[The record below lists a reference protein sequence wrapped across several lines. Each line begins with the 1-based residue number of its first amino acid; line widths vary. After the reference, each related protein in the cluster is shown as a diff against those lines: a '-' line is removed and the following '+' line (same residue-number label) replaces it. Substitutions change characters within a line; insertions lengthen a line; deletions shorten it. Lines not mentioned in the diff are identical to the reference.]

1 MPTGDKTFKDLELL
15 NVKIDVWI
23 DEEEYKEIYE
33 HITVDIKSNVKT
45 AIEDAFH
52 NSSKFKSIF
61 VGENGKDKNP
71 QNAIQNNYINNA
83 EEGDKW
89 KPLFFSKYLRAKIQ
103 ENGTDAYTKCLDELV
118 TFLQRMLPYQSPQS
132 DQQVILQHLYY
143 QELSACGKPGL
154 ESLGFAVQA
163 NELITKKEGTGR
175 ASHFSF
181 ELYKLWAKLNQGI
194 GFLHSEQKMNAA
206 LAFNEVIREF
216 RNWARCLQADEKGF
230 WQSLLYDQAVLSRA
244 ELQEDLQF
252 SYHTI
257 LTLKKLGERKR
268 EKKLIKEA
276 LAFRD
281 MGRLQDAKRKIR
293 ILLSLRND
301 ETNPV
306 SIEEIFK
313 GFENWKVKKNSIRYG
328 TLGLLFD
335 YYLLELEIRQNDLQK
350 SKREKGEYEK
360 FKNDLQYLNKM
371 ILGHKEK
378 IIEIKTERVS
388 YYRQIARFLK
398 WLSECYKE
406 TKDGIYLSQIK
417 DLYEEIKSY
426 LLPHKES
433 KHGLKYEVKLEDFDQ
448 YDYDKYTESLEKFYR
463 NLTSAGM
470 NDYIEDERKFLHAL
484 NEYERCRFLLYRF
497 KELERDQ
504 RLKILENNLDRGKC
518 ENSLRC
524 FYDGKDRAAFEGLLK
539 CSEKKSLVFCPCQLF
554 SKYLKSSGTHPV
566 SQDRY
571 ASLSNLESYEYEKIM
586 ERENDHFLDRLR
598 YRSRHPTYSKN
609 NDSTKMSY
617 HFVGLQRW
625 NSQTP
630 TLTLSQGGGYLL
642 YAQDGQGKVILG
654 IAIDPGFDFV
664 DNLIRM
670 GFTLKDIDF
679 ILLSHAHLDH
689 IRDFEP
695 IVSSLLDLKKREF
708 GSTKKIH
715 AMMTLG
721 VYRHLEHVITNATL
735 REFLADTYI
744 IDIDKEIDQGNRS
757 NFFMFKRLSRGS
769 ENEFRSIIPEKDD
782 EIRNRCIEI
791 EPTRAY
797 HNDYSE
803 RSDSF
808 GYIIKFYDDQNLI
821 FSFGY
826 TADSKWKS
834 DIPDQYKDS
843 DVICIH
849 LGALIE
855 SELHTFEDYDK
866 SGQHCDELIEKKGH
880 PYLFGLLR
888 FLKSIKKNKENKNK
902 LVLISEFG
910 EEMKGGIRIDFI
922 RRLNQLIRDN
932 ESNEIKRLCLPV
944 DIGLNIILARQ
955 YEKQADKQTL
965 WETEPYRVWCYGC
978 DNFVNYHQIQYRHFG
993 YGGDEALFYFC
1004 KTCLKSK
1011 PENTLQDKMR
1021 SICEHGIPLQKA
1033 E

>member
-1 MPTGDKTFKDLELL
+1 M
-15 NVKIDVWI
+15 
-23 DEEEYKEIYE
+23 
-33 HITVDIKSNVKT
+33 
-45 AIEDAFH
+45 A
-52 NSSKFKSIF
+52 
-61 VGENGKDKNP
+61 
-71 QNAIQNNYINNA
+71 
-83 EEGDKW
+83 
-89 KPLFFSKYLRAKIQ
+89 
-103 ENGTDAYTKCLDELV
+103 
-118 TFLQRMLPYQSPQS
+118 
-132 DQQVILQHLYY
+132 
-143 QELSACGKPGL
+143 
-154 ESLGFAVQA
+154 
-163 NELITKKEGTGR
+163 
-175 ASHFSF
+175 
-181 ELYKLWAKLNQGI
+181 
-194 GFLHSEQKMNAA
+194 AA

-216 RNWARCLQADEKGF
+216 KKKAKGLQADEKEL

-257 LTLKKLGERKR
+257 RTLERLDDRKKENR
-268 EKKLIKEA
+268 LIKEA
-276 LAFRD
+276 LAYRD
-281 MGRLQDAKRKIR
+281 MGRLTEAKCR
-293 ILLSLRND
+293 IIQLLSPHDNNSPRD
-301 ETNPV
+301 T
-306 SIEEIFK
+306 SIEDIFSK
-313 GFENWKVKKNSIRYG
+313 FENWETGKKKRNIRSKV
-328 TLGLLFD
+328 LGLLFD
-335 YYLLELEIRQNDLQK
+335 YYLLEFEGNE
-350 SKREKGEYEK
+350 EKGRDNMEFLGKQFEI
-360 FKNDLQYLNKM
+360 FKDEV
-371 ILGHKEK
+371 ISS
-378 IIEIKTERVS
+378 KTERVS
-388 YYRQIARFLK
+388 YYQQLARFLK
-398 WLSECYKE
+398 WLSDRYKK
-406 TKDGIYLSQIK
+406 TKDSLYLNQIK
-417 DLYEEIKSY
+417 QLYENVRTY
-426 LLPHKES
+426 LLPGKES
-433 KHGLKYEVKLEDFDQ
+433 KNVPLYRVQLKDFDE
-448 YDYDKYTESLEKFYR
+448 YDYDRYTDSLEKFYR
-463 NLTSAGM
+463 NLTFAGEK
-470 NDYIEDERKFLHAL
+470 DYIEDEREFLDAL
-484 NEYERCRFLLYRF
+484 NEYERGEFLLYKF
-497 KELERDQ
+497 KELERNQ
-504 RLKILENNLDRGKC
+504 RLKILENNLDRGECK
-518 ENSLRC
+518 NSSRC
-524 FYDGKDRAAFEGLLK
+524 FYEGKDREAFEGLLK
-539 CSEKKSLVFCPCQLF
+539 CSEKRTLIFCPCQVF
-554 SKYLKSSGTHPV
+554 SKYLRSSGVHPV
-566 SQDRY
+566 SQNRY
-571 ASLSNLESYEYEKIM
+571 ASLTNLESYEYEKIM

-598 YRSRHPTYSKN
+598 YRSRHAVYSKYP
-609 NDSTKMSY
+609 DSTKTSY

-642 YAQDGQGKVILG
+642 YEQDDQGTVILG

-664 DNLIRM
+664 DNLIQM
-670 GFTLKDIDF
+670 GFSF
-679 ILLSHAHLDH
+679 
-689 IRDFEP
+689 
-695 IVSSLLDLKKREF
+695 
-708 GSTKKIH
+708 

-978 DNFVNYHQIQYRHFG
+978 DNFVDYHQIQYRHFG